1 MLKEYRIK
9 EGFAQ
14 EEMAELL
21 NISWHHYQRIEIV
34 KAISYVDRVVPQI
47 SMDKFEAW
55 KELKFN
61 ALFHGDDWKGSSLY
75 EKYEKIF
82 SEVGVD
88 LIFLPHTSGTSS
100 TLLSEKL
107 SNIYKV

>member
-34 KAISYVDRVVPQI
+34 KGTPSLETFIDIIEILKISNDEAIVLLKSFKRVFPILQ
-47 SMDKFEAW
+47 
-55 KELKFN
+55 
-61 ALFHGDDWKGSSLY
+61 
-75 EKYEKIF
+75 
-82 SEVGVD
+82 
-88 LIFLPHTSGTSS
+88 
-100 TLLSEKL
+100 
-107 SNIYKV
+107 

>member
-34 KAISYVDRVVPQI
+34 KGTPSLETIEILKITNDEAIILLKSFKRVFPILQ
-47 SMDKFEAW
+47 
-55 KELKFN
+55 
-61 ALFHGDDWKGSSLY
+61 
-75 EKYEKIF
+75 
-82 SEVGVD
+82 
-88 LIFLPHTSGTSS
+88 
-100 TLLSEKL
+100 
-107 SNIYKV
+107 

>member
-34 KAISYVDRVVPQI
+34 KGPPSLETIEILKISNDEAIILLKSFKRVFPILQ
-47 SMDKFEAW
+47 
-55 KELKFN
+55 
-61 ALFHGDDWKGSSLY
+61 
-75 EKYEKIF
+75 
-82 SEVGVD
+82 
-88 LIFLPHTSGTSS
+88 
-100 TLLSEKL
+100 
-107 SNIYKV
+107 

>member
-34 KAISYVDRVVPQI
+34 KGTPSLETFIDIIEILKITNDEAIILLKKFQKSISNLTIISINQKILVP
-47 SMDKFEAW
+47 
-55 KELKFN
+55 N
-61 ALFHGDDWKGSSLY
+61 
-75 EKYEKIF
+75 
-82 SEVGVD
+82 
-88 LIFLPHTSGTSS
+88 
-100 TLLSEKL
+100 
-107 SNIYKV
+107 